1 MMKEQNFEVAEAKLR
16 RMREKQ
22 MMEELALRT

>member
-1 MMKEQNFEVAEAKLR
+1 MMKEQNFEAAEAKVR

-22 MMEELALRT
+22 MMEDLALRT